1 MGYANVFKHVTLP
14 TLEQLESET
23 LSFKLSEECLVPKS
37 EPILEKQKETVS
49 IPVDSKPEE
58 KKTATPDSKPEGE
71 KKSTGLPSS
80 LGLLDSFSDSEDSP
94 D

>member
-37 EPILEKQKETVS
+37 EPILENQKETVP
-49 IPVDSKPEE
+49 IPVEPVIPVEPEE
-58 KKTATPDSKPEGE
+58 PPLIPLKKEI
-71 KKSTGLPSS
+71 
-80 LGLLDSFSDSEDSP
+80 
-94 D
+94 